1 MAYVDA
7 EVTAFLV
14 VVDANK
20 TAVTTAFSN
29 FVTTRPLLFPE
40 YASAVPAAD
49 LVSIKTPEYMQSVQ
63 PGTVLSTA
71 LTNVTT
77 NLDSAS
83 TAWQA
88 FLTARNLLTT
98 APHNE
103 ANVTAMLAALL
114 AANTTTSSCTTALD
128 AVRSV
133 RPLIHTDYAS
143 AVPSDNILQTVPPK
157 YALAQGGSTT
167 LSSALTGL
175 TTALDTAIT
184 SFAAIITARASVT
197 GP

>member
-1 MAYVDA
+1 
-7 EVTAFLV
+7 LV
-14 VVDANK
+14 VVDASK

-29 FVTTRPLLFPE
+29 FVLVRPLLFPE
-40 YASAVPAAD
+40 YASAVASAG
-49 LVSIKTPEYMQSVQ
+49 LLSIKDPEYMQSVE

-71 LTNVTT
+71 LTNSKT

-98 APHNE
+98 APHNQS
-103 ANVTAMLAALL
+103 NVTAMLAAL
-114 AANTTTSSCTTALD
+114 ATANTSTTSVTTALA
-128 AVRSV
+128 AVRSI
-133 RPLIHTDYAS
+133 RPLIHPVYAS
-143 AVPSDNILQTVPPK
+143 AIPSDNILQTIPPK
-157 YALAQGGSTT
+157 YALADGASTVV
-167 LSSALTGL
+167 SSALTGM

-184 SFAAIITARASVT
+184 NFAAIITARTSVT